1 MVLVQFLITS
11 ANNNTFF
18 TVPISGK
25 CSIRVLNM
33 VYHSTAG
40 ANSSEVIQLQ
50 SDALILPYSPIRYL
64 TLINNPSASLNF
76 DQGFN
81 EYNFQNVVLNGQIA
95 FNVVQFGGTA
105 ATGFDKLLLS
115 LEIEK
120 INETFIPKL
129 ENTERQIRQS
139 SS

>member
-1 MVLVQFLITS
+1 MVLVQFLLTT
-11 ANNNTFF
+11 ATL
-18 TVPISGK
+18 TTYAVPISGK

-40 ANSSEVIQLQ
+40 ANSSESVQLV
-50 SDALILPYSPIRYL
+50 SDALFLPYSPLRYI
-64 TLINNPSASLNF
+64 TMINQPSGTLNF

-81 EYNFQNVVLNGQIA
+81 EYNFQNVVLNGQIQLGA
-95 FNVVQFGGTA
+95 QQVGGAGLTS
-105 ATGFDKLLLS
+105 FDKLLLT

-129 ENTERQIRQS
+129 ENPERQIRQS